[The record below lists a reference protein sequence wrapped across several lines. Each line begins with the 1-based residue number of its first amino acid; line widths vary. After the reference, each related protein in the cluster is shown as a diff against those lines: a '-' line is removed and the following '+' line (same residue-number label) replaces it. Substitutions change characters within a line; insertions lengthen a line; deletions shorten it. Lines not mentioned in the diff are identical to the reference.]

1 MIHLLSMSIADY
13 LFHRKIITI
22 DKYPVY
28 QYGLE
33 MIISTILGVVLVLLC
48 GVLTGSFLHS
58 IIFYLLFV
66 TLRMFTGGYHADTHF
81 MCKLVL
87 CGSFLT
93 TNYICYLLSGED
105 TWGIYVSL
113 ALFNLIT
120 VIFFSPVECSKKPLT
135 DTIKKRN
142 KKISILL
149 YIILLTTLFGLFY
162 TPYNEL
168 ALSDYGTG
176 SYRVGYKRNTKGGR
190 IMKFDNLLKKVANLA
205 EFTAVKANGM
215 TSWFD
220 SYQPEEPK
228 MVREMAEEKNLK
240 DAE

>member
-58 IIFYLLFV
+58 IIFYVLFV
-66 TLRMFTGGYHADTHF
+66 TLRMFTGGYHADTHL

-93 TNYICYLLSGED
+93 TNYVCYLFSDED
-105 TWGIYVSL
+105 TWGIFVSL
-113 ALFNLIT
+113 ALLNLVT

-135 DTIKKRN
+135 DTVKKKN

-149 YIILLTTLFGLFY
+149 YIILLIALFGLFY

-168 ALSDYGTG
+168 ALFSILVV
-176 SYRVGYKRNTKGGR
+176 SNVS
-190 IMKFDNLLKKVANLA
+190 LLMYIGIAK
-205 EFTAVKANGM
+205 ERG
-215 TSWFD
+215 
-220 SYQPEEPK
+220 
-228 MVREMAEEKNLK
+228 KN
-240 DAE
+240 DEI

>member
-33 MIISTILGVVLVLLC
+33 MIISTILGVVLILLC

-105 TWGIYVSL
+105 TWGIYVSFI
-113 ALFNLIT
+113 AY
-120 VIFFSPVECSKKPLT
+120 C
-135 DTIKKRN
+135 
-142 KKISILL
+142 
-149 YIILLTTLFGLFY
+149 Y
-162 TPYNEL
+162 
-168 ALSDYGTG
+168 
-176 SYRVGYKRNTKGGR
+176 
-190 IMKFDNLLKKVANLA
+190 
-205 EFTAVKANGM
+205 
-215 TSWFD
+215 
-220 SYQPEEPK
+220 
-228 MVREMAEEKNLK
+228 
-240 DAE
+240 

>member
-1 MIHLLSMSIADY
+1 MTFRTKTCVSWQKYWFFITNQLYLWTRGEVMIHLLSMSIADY

-48 GVLTGSFLHS
+48 GVLTGSILHA

-113 ALFNLIT
+113 
-120 VIFFSPVECSKKPLT
+120 
-135 DTIKKRN
+135 
-142 KKISILL
+142 
-149 YIILLTTLFGLFY
+149 
-162 TPYNEL
+162 
-168 ALSDYGTG
+168 
-176 SYRVGYKRNTKGGR
+176 
-190 IMKFDNLLKKVANLA
+190 
-205 EFTAVKANGM
+205 
-215 TSWFD
+215 
-220 SYQPEEPK
+220 
-228 MVREMAEEKNLK
+228 
-240 DAE
+240 